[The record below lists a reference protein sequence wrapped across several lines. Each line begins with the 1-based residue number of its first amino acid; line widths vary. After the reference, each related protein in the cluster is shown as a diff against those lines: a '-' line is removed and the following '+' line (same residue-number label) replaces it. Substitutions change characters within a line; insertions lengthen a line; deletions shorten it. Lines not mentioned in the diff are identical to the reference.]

1 MADADRFAVAL
12 NHYRLSGAGDYR
24 QVANAPV
31 LYNGMR
37 DIRQLLIDWALTRGI
52 DVPEEENW
60 RLVFDEP
67 LDSVSQ

>member
-1 MADADRFAVAL
+1 ML
-12 NHYRLSGAGDYR
+12 
-24 QVANAPV
+24 
-31 LYNGMR
+31 

-67 LDSVSQ
+67 LDSMNP